1 MVAALSPASSDLDET
16 LSPGAYF
23 GFLCLDPN
31 LDSERGNFKLFGRI
45 IYYLYLRK
53 FDFWGPGC

>member
-23 GFLCLDPN
+23 GFLYLDPN

-45 IYYLYLRK
+45 IY
-53 FDFWGPGC
+53 